1 MQYLQQR
8 AEEEDLAGNKTLAQS
23 YLQQKCNRQAEALRI
38 LQRRIVN
45 QRLIINKIK
54 ELGREL
60 TNEEWQEAREAFPI
74 ERRDELVEVL
84 IGY

>member
-1 MQYLQQR
+1 MADNALS
-8 AEEEDLAGNKTLAQS
+8 DGNKVS
-23 YLQQKCNRQAEALRI
+23 SDSWLQMKCNRQAEALEI

-74 ERRDELVEVL
+74 ERRDELVEIL
-84 IGY
+84 LGY